1 MILLGAHPGCHALP
15 CHPLPCLVT
24 LCPACAAPRPFANLA
39 PRSHAPPRSSPW
51 LRAEPRLHP
60 SLAAATVS
68 GLRVH
73 PRGLSVRFPAAY
85 HPSAVLFPFRVLLVF
100 RFSVF
105 VFCSSVV
112 FRLLLS
118 GSGCLLRLLAFSVR
132 SPPSLVAMLCAVPS
146 MRASTTSSVSLSGNV
161 IGSQESRTRR
171 SVRREARPS
180 ESEW

>member
-1 MILLGAHPGCHALP
+1 MRLSQSAESAPPPRDPSRCAPRLPCPALSPSALP

-24 LCPACAAPRPFANLA
+24 LCPACAAPRPLANLA

-73 PRGLSVRFPAAY
+73 PRGLSVCFPAAY

-118 GSGCLLRLLAFSVR
+118 GPVPVVFSGC
-132 SPPSLVAMLCAVPS
+132 
-146 MRASTTSSVSLSGNV
+146 SLSLFGLLPLWWPC
-161 IGSQESRTRR
+161 
-171 SVRREARPS
+171 SVQSLRCVLPRPVVS
-180 ESEW
+180 VYPAT